1 MVTTLMQA
9 ERIQA
14 KRQAAGKS
22 GTAKAVRRFFKRE
35 GIGGA

>member
-14 KRQAAGKS
+14 KRQAAGRS
-22 GTAKAVRRFFKRE
+22 GIAKAVRRCFKRE
-35 GIGGA
+35 AIGGA